1 MKYLKLY
8 ENFDELKITLLNSID
23 DLNKKEEA
31 GEFSASDFD
40 SDFDSGF
47 KYLSIGV
54 DVYANMK
61 YALKEFENLT
71 LGVIKQNNE
80 VIGLAY
86 LYDESP
92 ILKISGLEIKEDYR
106 NKGFGRKSLS
116 LIKEYAENKSFE
128 SIVIS
133 VSSSNESAAKLY
145 RSFGFIDIEDEFELK
160 YNKMIYLEMNL

>member
-1 MKYLKLY
+1 MKYVRLF
-8 ENFDELKITLLNSID
+8 EDFDELKMTLLNSVD

-31 GEFSASDFD
+31 GEFSA

-61 YALKEFENLT
+61 YALKEFKNLT

-80 VIGLAY
+80 VIGLTY
-86 LYDESP
+86 LYDEYP
-92 ILKISGLEIKEDYR
+92 RLKISGLEIKEVYR

-116 LIKEYAENKSFE
+116 LIKEYAENKGFE
-128 SIVIS
+128 SITIS

-160 YNKMIYLEMNL
+160 YNKMIYLKMNL